1 MIHLNGGGDW
11 VDVDQLLHIS
21 LICVPQVVLAGH
33 AKYLNEYNQKSV
45 FAYEKENEFD
55 TLTNIF
61 TCHMRSHHCLQGDNS
76 HLWQCTGK
84 RPQSADLFEF
94 LIKRIYVSSYGNIY
108 LDLTMVVIH
117 KPVHVR

>member
-33 AKYLNEYNQKSV
+33 ARYLDKYNQKLV
-45 FAYEKENEFD
+45 FAYNNQNKFD

-61 TCHMRSHHCLQGDNS
+61 TCHM
-76 HLWQCTGK
+76 
-84 RPQSADLFEF
+84 
-94 LIKRIYVSSYGNIY
+94 
-108 LDLTMVVIH
+108 
-117 KPVHVR
+117 